1 MPANSRNNA
10 YIRAKRY
17 AMKGFFQ
24 IRNKFKICCVL
35 IVIIVLVL
43 LNNLRSRKNISRLDE
58 SVSSIYQ
65 DRLLPATYLYEIS
78 NRLYQKRLMLE
89 EKAGLPE
96 DWMARKTARDGEIDS
111 LVQAYDST
119 YLTKNEQTLW
129 LRFKEQLQRY
139 SRLESASF
147 TLATGP
153 GGLSVDGEVSLDEG
167 FRQTVTLLNNLTEI
181 QVGEG
186 KNLQTGSHNIA
197 SGSVLSSHL
206 EMTLLIV
213 LGVMAVILLSMSDKH
228 ILNPDQKPGLN

>member
-1 MPANSRNNA
+1 
-10 YIRAKRY
+10 
-17 AMKGFFQ
+17 MKGFFQ

-96 DWMARKTARDGEIDS
+96 DWMALKKARDGEIDS

-139 SRLESASF
+139 NRLESASF